1 MLSKLTYR
9 CKAREQRERIWLR
22 AYTFRRAWLD
32 VLGRGWYIDGR
43 WEVDIDYHVTP
54 AGLFIAGDTL
64 RDELSQR
71 GCIVAN
77 NGELGH
83 VMKAV
88 RPTKI
93 LVAKREQVLGGT
105 VVSIIVNHTFYLISR
120 ST

>member
-32 VLGRGWYIDGR
+32 VLERGWYIDGR